1 MGNFAGMPLPP
12 ASEWTPGVAYVVPKN
27 LSSSQMDGFAKM
39 GLKAGDIFRY
49 NGRNAEQSISAVPRR
64 QLYSNPAM
72 GY

>member
-12 ASEWTPGVAYVVPKN
+12 SSDWTPGVNYVVPKN
-27 LSSSQMDGFAKM
+27 LSSSQMSGFTKM

-49 NGRNAEQSISAVPRR
+49 NGRDAEQAISAVPRQ
-64 QLYSNPAM
+64 QLYSTPGM